1 MKLMCRLLK
10 ISRQAYY
17 DWLKRPKSQRAIDT
31 EILRDAIR
39 AVYDEFKGRYGSPRI
54 ALELC
59 NRGIFTSKNRV
70 ARQMQQM
77 GLIALPWRRKYRLGR
92 KPSAGQVVDNLV
104 KRVFQAQGKN
114 KLWVGDITYI
124 PLQNGR
130 FVYLA
135 TYLDVFSRKVVGWAL
150 QSRMTQQLVIDAFEQ
165 AIGRERPER
174 GLIVHT
180 DRGSQFTSQQYQAT
194 LVRHGAIAS
203 MSRLGD
209 PYDNAVMESFYKTL
223 KTELLAGTKFINGHE
238 ANKAVFEYIEL
249 FYNVVR
255 RHSSL
260 GYKSP
265 KDYELC
271 HSVV

>member
-1 MKLMCRLLK
+1 M
-10 ISRQAYY
+10 
-17 DWLKRPKSQRAIDT
+17 DT

-59 NRGIFTSKNRV
+59 SRGLFTSKNRV

-77 GLIALPWRRKYRLGR
+77 GLAALPWRRKYRPGR
-92 KPSAGQVVDNLV
+92 KPSAGQIVDNLV
-104 KRVFQAQGKN
+104 QRVFQAQERN
-114 KLWVGDITYI
+114 RLWVGDITYI

-135 TYLDVFSRKVVGWAL
+135 AYLDVFSRKVVGWSL
-150 QSRMTQQLVIDAFEQ
+150 QSRMTQQLVIDALEQ

-174 GLIVHT
+174 GLIIHT
-180 DRGSQFTSQQYQAT
+180 DRGSQYRSQRYQAA
-194 LVRHGAIAS
+194 LAKYSAITS

-223 KTELLAGTKFINGHE
+223 KTELMAGTKFASTHE

-249 FYNVVR
+249 FYNVIR
-255 RHSSL
+255 KHSSL

-265 KDYELC
+265 KEYELR
-271 HSVV
+271 HSLA